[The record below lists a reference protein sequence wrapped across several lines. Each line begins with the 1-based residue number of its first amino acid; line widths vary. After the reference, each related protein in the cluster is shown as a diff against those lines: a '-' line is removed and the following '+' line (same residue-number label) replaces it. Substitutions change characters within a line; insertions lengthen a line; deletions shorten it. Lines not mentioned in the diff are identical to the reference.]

1 MPTQFLLARY
11 DVRVAHARH
20 GLLDEDDLAQA
31 AGLHPDLVR
40 RLYDIG
46 VLESAE
52 EWQGRPLFAPAMLA
66 RLRRMLR
73 LRRDLGLSWHGLGM
87 VAELLERID
96 DLEARARHLEAG
108 LRPPQDKV

>member
-20 GLLDEDDLAQA
+20 GLLDEEDLARA

-40 RLYDIG
+40 RLHSLG
-46 VLESAE
+46 VIEAAD
-52 EWQGRPLFAPAMLA
+52 EWQDRPLFAPAMLA

-73 LRRDLGLSWHGLGM
+73 LRRDMGLSWHGLGM

-96 DLEARARHLEAG
+96 VLESRVRQLEARFG
-108 LRPPQDKV
+108 PQQD

>member
-1 MPTQFLLARY
+1 MPTEFLLARY
-11 DVRVAHARH
+11 NIRVAQAHH
-20 GLLDEDDLAQA
+20 GLLDEDDLARVT
-31 AGLHPDLVR
+31 GLHPDMVR
-40 RLYDIG
+40 RLYSLG
-46 VLESAE
+46 ALEAEE

-96 DLEARARHLEAG
+96 RLEARVRQLETTLASPEG
-108 LRPPQDKV
+108 TL